1 MGQKTHPVGF
11 RLNVNKAW
19 SSKWFAEKNNFA
31 DSLEEDVKIRR
42 YISFRLPN
50 AGISNVEINRT
61 SKKVSVTIY
70 TARPGIVIGRGGEE
84 VNKLKK
90 ELRQLT
96 NKKDAQINISEV
108 KRPEL
113 NAALVGM
120 NICQQLKKKIS
131 YRRVIN
137 KAMQAT
143 MRMGANGI
151 RINVAGRLGGV
162 EIARSEKYSD
172 GSVPLHTLR
181 ADIDYALSEAHTAYG
196 IIGVKV
202 WIYKGEIFLKD
213 VNKQKM
219 ERTKNASTN
228 KK

>member
-1 MGQKTHPVGF
+1 LGQKTHPVGF
-11 RLNVNKAW
+11 RLNVRKSWN
-19 SSKWFAEKNNFA
+19 STWFAEKNNFA
-31 DSLEEDVKIRR
+31 ESLEEDVRIRR
-42 YISFRLPN
+42 YIGFRLPN

-61 SKKVSVTIY
+61 SKKVSVTIH

-96 NKKDAQINISEV
+96 NKSDAQINISEV

-202 WIYKGEIFLKD
+202 WIC
-213 VNKQKM
+213 KQ
-219 ERTKNASTN
+219 
-228 KK
+228 

>member
-1 MGQKTHPVGF
+1 MGQKTHPTGF
-11 RLNVNKAW
+11 RLIVNKNW
-19 SSKWFAEKNNFA
+19 NSTWFAEKNNFA
-31 DSLEEDVKIRR
+31 DSLEEDVKIRK
-42 YISFRLPN
+42 YISYRLPN
-50 AGISNVEINRT
+50 AGISKVEINRT
-61 SKKVSVTIY
+61 SKKISITIN

-84 VNKLKK
+84 VNKLKN

-96 NKKDAQINISEV
+96 NKKDAQINISEI

-113 NAALVGM
+113 NASLVGA

-131 YRRVIN
+131 YRRVVN

-181 ADIDYALSEAHTAYG
+181 ANIDYSLNEAQTPYG

-202 WIYKGEIFLKD
+202 WICKP
-213 VNKQKM
+213 
-219 ERTKNASTN
+219 
-228 KK
+228 

>member
-11 RLNVNKAW
+11 RLNVRKSW
-19 SSKWFAEKNNFA
+19 SSTWFAEKNNFA
-31 DSLEEDVKIRR
+31 ESLEEDVRIRK

-61 SKKVSVTIY
+61 SKKVSVTIH

-96 NKKDAQINISEV
+96 NKSDAQINISEV

-162 EIARSEKYSD
+162 EIARSEKYSE

-202 WIYKGEIFLKD
+202 WIC
-213 VNKQKM
+213 KQ
-219 ERTKNASTN
+219 
-228 KK
+228 

>member
-11 RLNVNKAW
+11 RLNVRKSW
-19 SSKWFAEKNNFA
+19 VSTWFADKNNFA
-31 DSLEEDVKIRR
+31 ESLEEDVKIRK
-42 YISFRLPN
+42 YISYRLPN

-61 SKKVSVTIY
+61 SKKVSVTIH

-96 NKKDAQINISEV
+96 NKNDAQINISEV

-202 WIYKGEIFLKD
+202 WIC
-213 VNKQKM
+213 
-219 ERTKNASTN
+219 

>member
-1 MGQKTHPVGF
+1 LGQKTHPIGF
-11 RLNVNKAW
+11 RLNVRKSWN
-19 SSKWFAEKNNFA
+19 STWFAEKNNFA
-31 DSLEEDVKIRR
+31 ESLEEDTRIRK

-61 SKKVSVTIY
+61 SKKVSVTIH

-96 NKKDAQINISEV
+96 HKSDAQINISEV

-202 WIYKGEIFLKD
+202 WIC
-213 VNKQKM
+213 KQ
-219 ERTKNASTN
+219 
-228 KK
+228 

>member
-11 RLNVNKAW
+11 RLSVNKGGN
-19 SSKWFAEKNNFA
+19 SIWFAEKNNFSE
-31 DSLEEDVKIRR
+31 SLEEDVNIRK
-42 YISFRLPN
+42 YISYRLPN
-50 AGISNVEINRT
+50 AGISKVEINRT
-61 SKKVSVTIY
+61 SKKVSVTIH

-113 NAALVGM
+113 NAALVGL

-143 MRMGANGI
+143 MRMGAYGI
-151 RINVAGRLGGV
+151 RINIAGRLGGV

-181 ADIDYALSEAHTAYG
+181 ADIDYALSEAQTAYG

-202 WIYKGEIFLKD
+202 WICKP
-213 VNKQKM
+213 
-219 ERTKNASTN
+219 
-228 KK
+228 